1 MELQS
6 HKISFSLSHPQL
18 KLLRALFCSTVE
30 LKLKLELELR
40 KSRRSSFS
48 SDGGISK
55 LETSGKGERIKKWF
69 KRFKNLTME

>member
-6 HKISFSLSHPQL
+6 HKISFSLSRPQL

-48 SDGGISK
+48 SDEVQNVWK
-55 LETSGKGERIKKWF
+55 RKKN
-69 KRFKNLTME
+69 KKVV